1 METTNK
7 SDNKSEEIDQVPEIF
22 GSWKNLY
29 LLVIGNLGVLVVL
42 FYLITI
48 ATR

>member
-1 METTNK
+1 MERT
-7 SDNKSEEIDQVPEIF
+7 DKSEDIDKVPEIF

-42 FYLITI
+42 FYLITA